1 MSAHDFTTDTEG
13 RSTPCAGSASRAR
26 VKARMEGA
34 AAALEKRKLGANDYP
49 EESDLHF
56 EWLAGWVG
64 ARTEMMKTQ
73 NESNSPTPALS
84 PELSKGDSE

>member
-1 MSAHDFTTDTEG
+1 MNAEDV
-13 RSTPCAGSASRAR
+13 RSMPCSASRER

-34 AAALEKRKLGANDYP
+34 AAALEKRKLDANNYP

-73 NESNSPTPALS
+73 NEPALAQPERNKTPTP
-84 PELSKGDSE
+84 

>member
-1 MSAHDFTTDTEG
+1 MSAPDFKTDARG
-13 RSTPCAGSASRAR
+13 RSTPCAGSASRER

-34 AAALEKRKLGANDYP
+34 AAALEKRKLDANNSP

-64 ARTEMMKTQ
+64 ARTEMRKTQ
-73 NESNSPTPALS
+73 NEKA
-84 PELSKGDSE
+84 EVA